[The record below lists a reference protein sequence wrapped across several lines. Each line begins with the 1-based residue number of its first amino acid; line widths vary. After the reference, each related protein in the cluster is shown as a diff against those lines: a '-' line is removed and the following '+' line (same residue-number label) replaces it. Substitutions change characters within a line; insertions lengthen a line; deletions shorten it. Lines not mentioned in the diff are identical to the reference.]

1 MRSDR
6 LAYRQPSHA
15 GHAPDPNVSQVLL
28 KLTIAYK
35 AETNVVDIVPQAK
48 RLRLSL
54 NMPFAQL
61 DDPGGI
67 ARNVA
72 GVGRWGHG
80 EVEFGVASSDGPLT
94 REPVTPLLR
103 MRLAWT
109 GFLYSSMT
117 IETTYTAAR
126 DQLKALMDRVVEDR
140 EVVMVRRRQGG
151 DVALVA
157 ADELEGL
164 LETAHLLRSPR
175 NAARLLAA
183 LERAQSDTLPA
194 LRLEDLE
201 AQLEA

>member
-1 MRSDR
+1 
-6 LAYRQPSHA
+6 
-15 GHAPDPNVSQVLL
+15 VL
-28 KLTIAYK
+28 
-35 AETNVVDIVPQAK
+35 NIVPEAK
-48 RLRLSL
+48 RLRLSF
-54 NMPFAQL
+54 NMPFAEL
-61 DDPGGI
+61 DDTRGI

-72 GVGRWGHG
+72 GIGRWGHG
-80 EVEFGVASSDGPLT
+80 EVEFGVASSDCPHT

-109 GFLYSSMT
+109 GFLYSAMT
-117 IETTYTAAR
+117 IETTYTSAR
-126 DQLKALMDRVVEDR
+126 DQLKALMDKVVNDR
-140 EVVMVRRRQGG
+140 EVVLVRRRQGG

-183 LERAQSDTLPA
+183 LERARGDSLPA

-201 AQLEA
+201 GQLET